1 MCPHGKRDLSI
12 FSGLNILQCGRN
24 EVSDTSSLPE
34 APCSP
39 FQPASLRTPFSP
51 LFPNLSSIS
60 AWSTPIHPSKPQR
73 KYHLPSEISQCPQN
87 RTRHSLLCESRYKIL
102 YVIHI
107 YLTLSTLNCEKQWG
121 GKEHEFWGQTLR
133 DCISHPLHLQAL
145 RPWANYSIC
154 LIPNA
159 IPSIKWGR

>member
-1 MCPHGKRDLSI
+1 MKSRKKHTIRITMCPHGKRDLSI

-107 YLTLSTLNCEKQWG
+107 YLTLSTLNCEKQ
-121 GKEHEFWGQTLR
+121 
-133 DCISHPLHLQAL
+133 
-145 RPWANYSIC
+145 
-154 LIPNA
+154 
-159 IPSIKWGR
+159 